1 MTRSIAILGGALV
14 ALGGVLF
21 VVKVVLLDMP
31 ILPSRAE
38 NSWRVELQVD
48 ARATGQRGSIS
59 ARLPRSDARQEVYDE
74 QVTDDGLSF
83 EVRDVDGQRVGVWRG
98 DVRGVRR
105 LSHGFRVQL
114 VASPS
119 ASTGQ
124 IAGPRA
130 SDHAD
135 FLEEEAGLPV
145 GAPELYQV
153 LDRLQAYDNV
163 DAPARMRQ
171 LFGFVADEIE
181 TVPSASRDALLT
193 LAAREGS
200 AAGKANLLVSLLR
213 TSRIPARVA
222 AGLRLA
228 QPRTER
234 EVVFV
239 EALIDGQWVPLFP
252 SSSEMGR
259 RPRDLLVLRTGG
271 ASLVEAVGIDAIEY
285 RYRVV
290 REELRPSEL
299 MALMLPPSR
308 ILTSI
313 SLYRL
318 PVATQEALRVLLV
331 IPLAALLIAFFRN
344 VIGLQTFGT
353 FLPILVALSLRGAG
367 LATGFAMIAGVLIV
381 GIGGRLLLDRFHL
394 LFVPRLCVLLC
405 VVILLIVSFTLMG
418 YSFQSRDAL
427 MGVLFPI
434 VVLTMLIERFS
445 IQLAEEGA
453 RSAVEK
459 LLTTTLVILGAYPLF
474 EIHAVSHLMFGF
486 PELTL
491 CVMGLLVLIGGYTG
505 YRAMEIFRFRALAA
519 LSRGVDA

>member
-1 MTRSIAILGGALV
+1 MTRSIAILGGSLV
-14 ALGGVLF
+14 ALGGALFLIKVL
-21 VVKVVLLDMP
+21 LLDMP

-48 ARATGQRGSIS
+48 ARASGQRGSVS

-74 QVTDDGLSF
+74 QVTEDGLSF

-114 VASPS
+114 VTSPPPQ
-119 ASTGQ
+119 ATRAEGE
-124 IAGPRA
+124 GPGARGE
-130 SDHAD
+130 
-135 FLEEEAGLPV
+135 FLAEEAGLPV

-193 LAAREGS
+193 LAAREGN
-200 AAGKANLLVSLLR
+200 ATGKANLLVSLLR

-222 AGLRLA
+222 SGLRLG

-239 EALIDGQWVPLFP
+239 EASIDGQWVPLFP
-252 SSSEMGR
+252 SSGEMGR

-271 ASLVEAVGIDAIEY
+271 AGLVEAVGIDAVEY

-290 REELRPSEL
+290 REDLRPSEL
-299 MALMLPPSR
+299 TAVMLPPSR
-308 ILTSI
+308 LLTFL

-367 LATGFAMIAGVLIV
+367 LATGFAMIAGVLGT

-405 VVILLIVSFTLMG
+405 VVILLIMSFTLTG
-418 YSFQSRDAL
+418 YSLQSPDAL

-445 IQLAEEGA
+445 IQLAEEGV

-459 LLTTTLVILGAYPLF
+459 LVTTTIIILAAYPLF
-474 EIHAVSHLMFGF
+474 EIDEVSHLMFGF
-486 PELTL
+486 PELIL

-505 YRAMEIFRFRALAA
+505 YRASEIFRFRALAA